1 MSNYKFELKSGDSL
15 YIDTDR
21 DLLVEFMRK
30 YLNTTD
36 DSAKTTE
43 TLNVITNNINTLD
56 TTGEA
61 DEFLEDLSEIVAE
74 LLEENAIDF
83 LKSDREAWNR
93 YSQGG
98 RNKKKIERAE
108 EYTLSSLLQ
117 STIYNDLIGQTHL
130 RFGRDISFDDAN
142 PELSID
148 GVPKKFNWKKFTQKT
163 KIPTDTHV
171 VSDFPL
177 RILGNISRSKRDAIT
192 GLRES
197 YREAKGKAKE
207 VFKKTLKEKFI
218 ELTTLRISWSLPD
231 YDDFHAEI
239 SVPPIKHK
247 GKETIELLRNAKR
260 DEINN
265 LGVRSGQWRM
275 DSLTPNFTSPTED
288 LHELSVDIPAL
299 TNFDYDR
306 WLETN
311 FDNVVM
317 SDEFSFSIMLEGA
330 DKVTK
335 ELQKFVDRDMREKYI
350 NKDIKNLEDLDT
362 LYAFKYELK
371 LVQPKPVTSKT
382 AQPYASPSF
391 QSDEE
396 GERLYD
402 STTIDVTDDYYQLK
416 ESEENPIGKNDF
428 AELGN
433 RKEVYV
439 LRRDK
444 RTTEQGDRPALPSG
458 LPLILSSKEEVA
470 KVNSQLKGEY
480 RFEDVYTEGE
490 KVFYEGDYVNKSR
503 YNRMKKA
510 DKEDARLVK
519 ITPEQYKRL
528 DFVQQNAY
536 ERVNE
541 EPKGSSVLFYEA
553 RTPERAEPTKEEEK
567 EEVPDD
573 VVETNENTSL
583 ENALEKAV
591 EALKNLRV
599 RVFRYSDRLG
609 KYDFS
614 PYSREGERE
623 NEPMREHLSEFVGNL
638 RSLERKGIEIQ
649 GV

>member
-1 MSNYKFELKSGDSL
+1 
-15 YIDTDR
+15 
-21 DLLVEFMRK
+21 
-30 YLNTTD
+30 
-36 DSAKTTE
+36 
-43 TLNVITNNINTLD
+43 
-56 TTGEA
+56 
-61 DEFLEDLSEIVAE
+61 
-74 LLEENAIDF
+74 
-83 LKSDREAWNR
+83 
-93 YSQGG
+93 
-98 RNKKKIERAE
+98 
-108 EYTLSSLLQ
+108 
-117 STIYNDLIGQTHL
+117 
-130 RFGRDISFDDAN
+130 
-142 PELSID
+142 
-148 GVPKKFNWKKFTQKT
+148 
-163 KIPTDTHV
+163 
-171 VSDFPL
+171 
-177 RILGNISRSKRDAIT
+177 
-192 GLRES
+192 
-197 YREAKGKAKE
+197 
-207 VFKKTLKEKFI
+207 
-218 ELTTLRISWSLPD
+218 
-231 YDDFHAEI
+231 
-239 SVPPIKHK
+239 
-247 GKETIELLRNAKR
+247 
-260 DEINN
+260 
-265 LGVRSGQWRM
+265 
-275 DSLTPNFTSPTED
+275 
-288 LHELSVDIPAL
+288 
-299 TNFDYDR
+299 
-306 WLETN
+306 
-311 FDNVVM
+311 M

-335 ELQKFVDRDMREKYI
+335 ELQKFVDRDMREKNI

-382 AQPYASPSF
+382 AQPDASSSF
-391 QSDEE
+391 VTDEE
-396 GERLYD
+396 GVRQEEKTPVML
-402 STTIDVTDDYYQLK
+402 TDTYYRLK